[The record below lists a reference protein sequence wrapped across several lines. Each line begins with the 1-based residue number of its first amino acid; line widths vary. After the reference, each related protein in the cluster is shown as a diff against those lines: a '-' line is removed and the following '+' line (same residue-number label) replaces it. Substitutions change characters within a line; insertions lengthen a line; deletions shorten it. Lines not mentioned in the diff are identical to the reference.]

1 VVEYLP
7 DSPKVLASML
17 VNVGVGAEWWKDL
30 FHSLAWT
37 GRFLVLGR
45 VLGYME

>member
-1 VVEYLP
+1 MVEYLF
-7 DSPKVLASML
+7 DSFKVLVLMF
-17 VNVGVGAEWWKDL
+17 VNVGVGVEWWKDL
-30 FHSLAWT
+30 FYSLVWI